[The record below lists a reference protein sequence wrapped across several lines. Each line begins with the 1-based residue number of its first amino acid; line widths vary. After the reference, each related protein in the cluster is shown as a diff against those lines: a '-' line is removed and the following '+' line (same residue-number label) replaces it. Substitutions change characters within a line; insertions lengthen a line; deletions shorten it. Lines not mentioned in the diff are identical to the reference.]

1 MKFEVVFSPNA
12 ELDLAYHRTFE
23 QRIIVDAIKG
33 HLVVDADVESKRRKK
48 MVENRLAAWELR
60 AGDFR
65 VFYEIEDDTTVKII
79 SIGHKRHNTLYI
91 RGEMVEL

>member
-1 MKFEVVFSPNA
+1 M
-12 ELDLAYHRTFE
+12 
-23 QRIIVDAIKG
+23 I
-33 HLVVDADVESKRRKK
+33 
-48 MVENRLAAWELR
+48 ENRLAAWELR

-91 RGEMVEL
+91 RGETAEI